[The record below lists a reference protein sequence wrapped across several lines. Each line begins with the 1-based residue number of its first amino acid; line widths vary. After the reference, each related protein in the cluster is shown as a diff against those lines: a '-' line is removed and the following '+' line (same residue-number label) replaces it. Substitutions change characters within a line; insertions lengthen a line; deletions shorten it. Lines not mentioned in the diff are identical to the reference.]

1 MSQRKDGALR
11 ADAWDDGH
19 VLDALIL
26 KEKNWSMQ
34 EIAVFLGRTRN
45 SVIGTV
51 NRVKNETD
59 KSEE

>member
-1 MSQRKDGALR
+1 MTQRKDGVPR
-11 ADAWDDGH
+11 ADLWDDGH

-26 KEKNWSMQ
+26 REKNWSMQ